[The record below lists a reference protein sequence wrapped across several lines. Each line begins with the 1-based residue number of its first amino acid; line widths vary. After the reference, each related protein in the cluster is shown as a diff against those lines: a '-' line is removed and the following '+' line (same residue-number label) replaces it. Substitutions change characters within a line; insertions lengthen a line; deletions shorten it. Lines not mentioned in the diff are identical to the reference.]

1 MKKHI
6 ILFVITAF
14 SFVGVLP
21 GCLKDKDYDDQVWG
35 LKKDEN
41 SKVVDMYGPVSGLVV
56 SSLNVSARD
65 TTFDIVIVRIS
76 PEPLKGDLTVMLRL
90 NPQAI
95 DDYNA
100 AHGTHYVALPANLY
114 QIPSMAVRI
123 PAGSN
128 KGYLK
133 AKVIPD
139 NLTGASYALG
149 FTIDGVSDPA
159 VQVSG
164 NFKTQV
170 AAIGIKNKYQGNYR
184 STGYFDHPTSP
195 RAISRDK
202 FVSTINTITSEM
214 ELGDLGQYIKVTVNP
229 DNSLNVEPGAGTSG
243 TSALVD
249 EMPGDPTYNNTYD
262 PVTKTFKL
270 KYGYPMP
277 APTRI
282 ITEKV
287 VLK

>member
-1 MKKHI
+1 MKHSKLYI
-6 ILFVITAF
+6 IAALLISTL
-14 SFVGVLP
+14 ST
-21 GCLKDKDYDDQVWG
+21 GCLKDQEFEDGVWG
-35 LKKDEN
+35 TKKDED
-41 SKVVDMYGPVSGLVV
+41 SRVVDMYGPLSGLVV
-56 SSLNVSARD
+56 ASLDISPLD
-65 TTFDIVIVRIS
+65 TTFDIVTVRLLG
-76 PEPLKGDLTVMLRL
+76 EPLKGDLVVNLKL
-90 NPQAI
+90 NPTAV

-100 AHGTHYVALPANLY
+100 KYGTHYQVLPANLY
-114 QIPSMAVRI
+114 TLPSMTTRITAGTNKAV
-123 PAGSN
+123 
-128 KGYLK
+128 LK
-133 AKVIPD
+133 AKLVPN

-149 FTIDGVSDPA
+149 FTIESVSDA
-159 VQVSG
+159 GVQVSG

-184 STGYFDHPTSP
+184 SVGYFDHPTSP
-195 RAISRDK
+195 RAINRDK
-202 FVSTINTITSEM
+202 FVSTVNTVTSEM

-229 DNSLNVEPGAGTSG
+229 DNSLNVEPGTGTSG

-262 PVTKTFKL
+262 PATKTFKL

-287 VLK
+287 TLK